1 MSILLSRIKCELA
14 LIHGLGAQEE
24 RILFSHGAEVDVS
37 FGHHRDGPRVTA
49 IMTAET
55 VVTFLAFEEYC
66 PLLSEA
72 HFSRY
77 LRLVALLAMIILIA
91 ARRV

>member
-1 MSILLSRIKCELA
+1 MPVLSRIKCELA
-14 LIHGLGAQEE
+14 LIHGLGSQEVG
-24 RILFSHGAEVDVS
+24 ILFSHGAEFDVS
-37 FGHHRDGPRVTA
+37 FGHHRDGARVTA
-49 IMTAET
+49 IVTAET
-55 VVTFLAFEEYC
+55 VVTFLTLEEDC

-72 HFSRY
+72 HVSRY